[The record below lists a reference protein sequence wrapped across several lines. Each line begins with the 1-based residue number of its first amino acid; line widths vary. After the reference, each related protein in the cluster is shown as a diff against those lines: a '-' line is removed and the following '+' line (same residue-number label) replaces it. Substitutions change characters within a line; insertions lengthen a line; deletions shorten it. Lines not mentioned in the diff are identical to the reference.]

1 MKKYLLIF
9 AFACLAYTHAQ
20 AQTQDSTK
28 KKDMDRLTWE
38 IAYNALP
45 LLNWNGGNGQSIL
58 FRKNVEKYPKGQL
71 VVKHRAYRLKTT
83 FIFWD
88 SKPNYPNSRIYNG
101 TTGGYGTSSP
111 DETYFNL
118 SISAGY
124 EYQQLFNRWQ
134 FYYGSDLATNYSYN
148 RQKDTNASP
157 KEEVIK
163 QISSYGVGLKPF
175 LGFKYFISPRFSL
188 SSETSL
194 YVGTSYHKSTLDVT
208 INGVQKTDLPEIKG
222 VRIEAAFI
230 YLSSIFVS
238 FHF

>member
-71 VVKHRAYRLKTT
+71 VVKHRAYRLKVNLA
-83 FIFWD
+83 I
-88 SKPNYPNSRIYNG
+88 SHNSPTRKYTAFNNTINSY
-101 TTGGYGTSSP
+101 TEDGYHFSGSL
-111 DETYFNL
+111 ET
-118 SISAGY
+118 GY
-124 EYQQLFNRWQ
+124 EYQHYFKKFQ
-134 FYYGSDLATNYSYN
+134 FYYGLDAVYNLMLQKTAVDGNSNSSLLLSLTNTTHHSG
-148 RQKDTNASP
+148 
-157 KEEVIK
+157 
-163 QISSYGVGLKPF
+163 GVKPF
-175 LGFKYFISPRFSL
+175 LGFKYFINKNFSVSTETNL
-188 SSETSL
+188 YLLYTIRSQTYEFKDPNQSAVTRTEESTSSQISSNT
-194 YVGTSYHKSTLDVT
+194 
-208 INGVQKTDLPEIKG
+208 N
-222 VRIEAAFI
+222 
-230 YLSSIFVS
+230 YLSSVYVS